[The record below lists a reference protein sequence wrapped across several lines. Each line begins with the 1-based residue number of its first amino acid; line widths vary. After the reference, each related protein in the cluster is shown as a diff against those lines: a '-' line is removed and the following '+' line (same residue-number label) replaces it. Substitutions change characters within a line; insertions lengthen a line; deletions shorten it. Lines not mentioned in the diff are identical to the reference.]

1 MAHFNLIE
9 FNRELNRLLRDY
21 NRLKQENEELKK
33 ELAYYKSHA
42 DKMSES
48 RERFVEKF
56 VDNLVEN
63 NIMINR
69 ND

>member
-1 MAHFNLIE
+1 MAHFNLME

-33 ELAYYKSHA
+33 ELAYYKSHT

>member
-1 MAHFNLIE
+1 MEHFNLIG

-21 NRLKQENEELKK
+21 NRLKQENEALRK
-33 ELAYYKSHA
+33 ELAEYKSHA

-69 ND
+69 NN